1 MSEQAGFSGD
11 AGVVQNGGVNVRE
24 PSAKYLVK
32 TKLKKTEAGL
42 IPSDWDFVRLTQVAE
57 VRGGV
62 AKNANVAIADPIEVA
77 YLRVANVQDGYLDLA
92 DVSAIRISK
101 SDLKRYSLMP
111 GDVLMNEGGDLDKLG
126 RGAVWRGQIT
136 QCVHQ
141 NHVFAVR
148 CGPQLNSEYLNV
160 WTGTTSARRF
170 FLLAGKQ
177 TTNLA
182 SISKSSLGEMPIGLP
197 QPAEQHAIAT
207 ALSDVDALIA
217 GLERLIAKK
226 RDIKQAA
233 MQQLLTGQ
241 TRLPGFTGEW
251 EVKTLGDVVEKMVG
265 GGTPSRSNPAY
276 WGNEIPWVTV
286 KDFATFHPRQAQE
299 SITKIGLNNS
309 ASNLIPAGT
318 LITST
323 RMALG
328 KAVVYDVDVAINQ
341 DLKALFVRS
350 SSSVDF
356 LHYWFEHNAAKIDDL
371 GSGSTVKGISLTE
384 LKRLPFPVM
393 ALPEQTAIATVLAD
407 MDADLTALESRLAK
421 TRAIKQGMMQELL
434 TGRTRLV

>member
-1 MSEQAGFSGD
+1 MSNKAGLSDD
-11 AGVVQNGGVNVRE
+11 ADMVQGSVAEVCE

-42 IPSDWDFVRLTQVAE
+42 IPCDWDFVRLTQVAE

-197 QPAEQHAIAT
+197 QPAEQRAIAT
-207 ALSDVDALIA
+207 ALSDIDALIA

-241 TRLPGFTGEW
+241 TRLPGFSGAWERKLLGGVCTITTGKKDVNEGDPNGQFPFFTCSRTHTFSQAYSFDT
-251 EVKTLGDVVEKMVG
+251 EAILIAGNGDVGNLHYFNGKFEAYQRTYVLFDFSVHVG
-265 GGTPSRSNPAY
+265 FLWQQLSDRLA
-276 WGNEIPWVTV
+276 
-286 KDFATFHPRQAQE
+286 E
-299 SITKIGLNNS
+299 SLGLGKIGS
-309 ASNLIPAGT
+309 SIPYIKKENLTNFEFFCPQDPA
-318 LITST
+318 
-323 RMALG
+323 
-328 KAVVYDVDVAINQ
+328 
-341 DLKALFVRS
+341 
-350 SSSVDF
+350 
-356 LHYWFEHNAAKIDDL
+356 
-371 GSGSTVKGISLTE
+371 
-384 LKRLPFPVM
+384 
-393 ALPEQTAIATVLAD
+393 EQTAVATTLSE
-407 MDADLTALESRLAK
+407 MDADLAAIESRLAK
-421 TRAIKQGMMQELL
+421 TRAVKQGMMQELL
-434 TGRTRLV
+434 TGRIRLV